1 MNRREVIA
9 SLAAASVLPGISAA
23 RSGETQEAF
32 RKTSSFPL

>member
-9 SLAAASVLPGISAA
+9 SLAIASVLPGFSAA

-32 RKTSSFPL
+32 RKTSLVPL